1 MKFKFAACVVM
12 AVGLVVLLSACGG
25 GGGGASTTPIPV
37 TAAKNPVLVGSATT
51 ITASFA
57 AYTSAVKFGSTVNFS
72 VTAPATIS
80 SATTTTKAGG
90 VATITVTSSQAGTYT
105 VSANSGSFAGS
116 TAVSFIPQPAAVNLV
131 ITSKQAISK
140 LAGLSFDVLSD
151 APVTFNGYS
160 TLKSSGMLSITNPNV
175 TPAFNISKI
184 TAGLTSLPVG
194 IDVSLTSTLFLLKYA
209 TPLTGV
215 PIFTIDQASVVAGFA
230 NLSSVKPTPTL
241 VVSPVY
247 YDSTGKVLYP

>member
-1 MKFKFAACVVM
+1 MKFRFATCVVM
-12 AVGLVVLLSACGG
+12 AAGLGALLAGCGG

-37 TAAKNPVLVGSATT
+37 TAAKNPVLVGSSTT

-90 VATITVTSSQAGTYT
+90 IASITVTSNQAGTYT
-105 VSANSGSFAGS
+105 VSASSGSFAGS
-116 TAVSFIPQPAAVNLV
+116 TAVSFIPQPAAVNLM

-151 APVTFNGYS
+151 TPVTFNGYS
-160 TLKSSGMLSITNPNV
+160 TLKASGILSITNPNV

-184 TAGLTSLPVG
+184 TAGLTSLPG
-194 IDVSLTSTLFLLKYA
+194 IDVTSTSTLFLLKYA
-209 TPLTGV
+209 TPAAGV
-215 PIFTIDQASVVAGFA
+215 PIFTIDQASVTAGFA